1 MRVFYKQHIGTRAIF
16 RDFWN
21 LLNINNTDKENNM
34 SLMGFGF
41 YETLGHLVEDSAEK
55 EKGRV
60 EFDAIR
66 DRQIHIY

>member
-1 MRVFYKQHIGTRAIF
+1 
-16 RDFWN
+16 
-21 LLNINNTDKENNM
+21 M

-41 YETLGHLVEDSAEK
+41 YERLGHLVEDSAEK
-55 EKGRV
+55 EKRRV

>member
-1 MRVFYKQHIGTRAIF
+1 
-16 RDFWN
+16 
-21 LLNINNTDKENNM
+21 M

-41 YETLGHLVEDSAEK
+41 YEKLGHLVEDYAEK

>member
-1 MRVFYKQHIGTRAIF
+1 
-16 RDFWN
+16 
-21 LLNINNTDKENNM
+21 M

-41 YETLGHLVEDSAEK
+41 YEKLGHLVEDSAEK

-66 DRQIHIY
+66 DRQIHIH

>member
-1 MRVFYKQHIGTRAIF
+1 M
-16 RDFWN
+16 
-21 LLNINNTDKENNM
+21 NM

-41 YETLGHLVEDSAEK
+41 YEKLGHLVEDSAEK

-66 DRQIHIY
+66 DRQIHIQLNKMQLLPTYMQV